1 MSLLAGVEIAYAAV
15 VVVTSRVAQLRAPLL
30 YRQLIEGY
38 SRVPCSRVHVSIY
51 ISHTLSLL
59 AVSYSEFCEG

>member
-15 VVVTSRVAQLRAPLL
+15 VVVTSGVAQLRAPLL

-38 SRVPCSRVHVSIY
+38 SRVPCSRVHVSI
-51 ISHTLSLL
+51 
-59 AVSYSEFCEG
+59 